1 MAEGK
6 RLVLEDLSSK
16 LCGPC
21 YKTRTRMFGP
31 HKPEKGPE
39 PTNKF
44 RLHDNY
50 QQLSKCLSCPLCQFL
65 ARELLYVKEQ
75 DGRYRW
81 HEPGFIPADSAIS
94 ATVSW
99 AIMIFQHRERY
110 SSLKIEVG
118 EVQALEY
125 NNPVANIQE
134 SDFRKG
140 QHNVPRGDPYKK
152 MKGWVDGCLQHHN
165 SCTRDTGQFRP
176 SRLLDLAGEVGDNDI
191 RLIVSEFHLPKN
203 KGRQN
208 HYATLSYCWGP
219 PGLNARTT
227 KENIEE
233 RRRRIPLDS
242 LPRTVRDAV
251 QVTRELGIRYLWV
264 DALCIIQEDAEDW
277 GRESAVMGQIYR
289 KSLCTLAAAVGNDCN
304 TGLFKRRE
312 AAELSASR
320 MLFIEGGQ
328 SDRGLILQPSLDHW
342 YSSVELST
350 LSTRGWVM
358 QERILAARTIFFT
371 EEGIFWQCADRS
383 SSQFNE
389 TVSTNW
395 EFKSTSKS
403 ARQSKPRFNDL
414 VKDWRAEAQEYS
426 FKSTGKVTT
435 GKISL
440 LAASFAS
447 RTRRSVEARP
457 WHNLVFEFTQR
468 DLTQPNDRL
477 RAVEGIANEFAESA
491 NDVYVNNGGIWKSDM
506 IGGMAWY
513 RQWNHDSKQLSIA
526 PSWSWASV
534 SGQIISM
541 YQRTG
546 HVVNIAEMN
555 WKNTIMKK
563 LDGQSIFIQELHISG
578 DVCHVK
584 LYRRFDDGLFWA
596 VDSGSE
602 PPPPPVQPKKFL
614 GIFNRQ
620 LNWDQLSGIKSADGI
635 NGNLGWSGSSSKVLK
650 NHYEIIFDSATE
662 NPPIGTEFLCM
673 PLVGAGF
680 QAPSAQV
687 FPSGLILVPADAA
700 RKVYRRIGWCFLWA
714 PVPDE
719 KLRKVELVIV

>member
-1 MAEGK
+1 M
-6 RLVLEDLSSK
+6 
-16 LCGPC
+16 
-21 YKTRTRMFGP
+21 T
-31 HKPEKGPE
+31 
-39 PTNKF
+39 
-44 RLHDNY
+44 
-50 QQLSKCLSCPLCQFL
+50 Q
-65 ARELLYVKEQ
+65 
-75 DGRYRW
+75 
-81 HEPGFIPADSAIS
+81 
-94 ATVSW
+94 
-99 AIMIFQHRERY
+99 
-110 SSLKIEVG
+110 
-118 EVQALEY
+118 
-125 NNPVANIQE
+125 
-134 SDFRKG
+134 
-140 QHNVPRGDPYKK
+140 
-152 MKGWVDGCLQHHN
+152 
-165 SCTRDTGQFRP
+165 
-176 SRLLDLAGEVGDNDI
+176 
-191 RLIVSEFHLPKN
+191 
-203 KGRQN
+203 
-208 HYATLSYCWGP
+208 
-219 PGLNARTT
+219 
-227 KENIEE
+227 
-233 RRRRIPLDS
+233 
-242 LPRTVRDAV
+242 
-251 QVTRELGIRYLWV
+251 
-264 DALCIIQEDAEDW
+264 IQEDAEDW
-277 GRESAVMGQIYR
+277 AKESAVMGQIYR
-289 KSLCTLAAAVGNDCN
+289 KSLCTLAAAVGTDCN
-304 TGLFKRRE
+304 TGLFTLRQ

-320 MLFIEGGQ
+320 ILFIEGDK

-342 YSSVELST
+342 YSSVKLST

-389 TVSTNW
+389 KVSTNW
-395 EFKSTSKS
+395 EFKSNPKS
-403 ARQSKPRFNDL
+403 QRQSKPRFNEL

-447 RTRRSVEARP
+447 RKGRKVEARP

-491 NDVYVNNGGIWKSDM
+491 NDVYVHNGGIWKSDM

-513 RQWNHDSKQLSIA
+513 RQWDKDSKHLSIA

-546 HVVNIAEMN
+546 HVVNVAEVN
-555 WKNTIMKK
+555 WKKTNATK
-563 LDGQSIFIQELHISG
+563 LDQRSISIEELHISG
-578 DVCHVK
+578 NVCQVK

-596 VDSGSE
+596 VDSSSE
-602 PPPPPVQPKKFL
+602 PPPPPQQPKKLL
-614 GIFNRQ
+614 GIFNRP

-650 NHYEIIFDSATE
+650 NHYEIIFDSSKE

-687 FPSGLILVPADAA
+687 FPSGLILVPVNAA
-700 RKVYRRIGWCFLWA
+700 RKVHRRIGWCFLWA
-714 PVPDE
+714 AIPDE
-719 KLRKVELVIV
+719 KLREVDLVIV